1 MEESMLLAA
10 FEPGSK
16 ETAIFL
22 LVGVILFGLAA
33 FAAAGGG
40 RRASVGGLGL
50 VGLGLGFSFFP
61 QMWTA
66 MVNAF

>member
-1 MEESMLLAA
+1 ML
-10 FEPGSK
+10 
-16 ETAIFL
+16 
-22 LVGVILFGLAA
+22 LAA

-50 VGLGLGFSFFP
+50 VALGLGFSFFP